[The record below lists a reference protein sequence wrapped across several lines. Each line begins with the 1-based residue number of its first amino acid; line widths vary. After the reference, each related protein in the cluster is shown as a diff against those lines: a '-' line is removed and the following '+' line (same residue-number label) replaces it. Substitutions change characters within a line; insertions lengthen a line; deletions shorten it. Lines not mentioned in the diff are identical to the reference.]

1 MKSIRTEITIN
12 ATPSKVWNILMDF
25 PRHTEWNPF
34 MQIEG
39 EAIVG
44 SRLKNTMH
52 LEGQK
57 PQVFRP
63 EVLEVVPEK
72 TFRWEGHLFFKGLFD
87 GEHYFQLEPIAE
99 GNTRLIHGENFR
111 GLLVIPLLKMIGEQT
126 REAFE
131 RMNRALKEK
140 CELI

>member
-1 MKSIRTEITIN
+1 
-12 ATPSKVWNILMDF
+12 MDF
-25 PRHTEWNPF
+25 PRHAEWNPF

-39 EAIVG
+39 EAKVG

-72 TFRWEGHLFFKGLFD
+72 SFRWEGHLFFKGLFD
-87 GEHYFQLEPIAE
+87 GEHYFQLEPLAE
-99 GNTRLIHGENFR
+99 GGTRLVHREHFR
-111 GLLVIPLLKMIGEQT
+111 GLLVAPLLWMIGEQT
-126 REAFE
+126 REAFLK
-131 RMNRALKEK
+131 MNKALKARSEST
-140 CELI
+140 